1 MYYSNPVAEF
11 HYEKPK
17 KKLYE
22 CDNCGETFKLK
33 AELVKHI
40 KTHRKK
46 PLDQPKPKPTFKCHH
61 CPEVYSD
68 EEKLF
73 DHIDSDHVKKTYKCR
88 FCSYTTLRSY
98 CMKSHQL
105 VHSNYRPFKCVKCDK
120 GFKSQYCLNRHE
132 AIVHSNKRHKCTEC
146 PSQFKNITDYR
157 KHMGTHGKSVI
168 YPCEHCSEVFKTI
181 TLLKIHTGKRHISQQ
196 AQLSDTIIV
205 NSQEFSNLTYQIQ
218 QSASQFSIKVHQC
231 QVCFKHF
238 MTANDL
244 SYHMD
249 NVHAP
254 VITEVVEIWQCDICS
269 DFFAKEDMENHLLFA
284 HVEIKSEIEVE
295 NPIIL

>member
-132 AIVHSNKRHKCTEC
+132 AIVHSDKPQMHRMPQPIQKYHRLQKTYGNSWKKRNL
-146 PSQFKNITDYR
+146 SLR
-157 KHMGTHGKSVI
+157 
-168 YPCEHCSEVFKTI
+168 
-181 TLLKIHTGKRHISQQ
+181 TLLGSFQNYYLVENTYGQETHLQTSTTFRYNNREFTRVLQSH
-196 AQLSDTIIV
+196 LSDSTV
-205 NSQEFSNLTYQIQ
+205 SFSV
-218 QSASQFSIKVHQC
+218 F
-231 QVCFKHF
+231 
-238 MTANDL
+238 D
-244 SYHMD
+244 
-249 NVHAP
+249 
-254 VITEVVEIWQCDICS
+254 
-269 DFFAKEDMENHLLFA
+269 
-284 HVEIKSEIEVE
+284 
-295 NPIIL
+295 